1 MTFTQSVFIR
11 KNTPELRMKLE
22 ELGYKQA
29 ENGAGEWHIPI
40 EQLEYLGVNL
50 YCVGHFMG
58 INGHWSYIWHDC
70 GTNESM
76 FLALAALRRDTHKN
90 QWHICTHDHITHQMN
105 EYHVGDWNMCI
116 HDKLP
121 KGTCWRKATAKEII
135 KHFKE
140 E

>member
-11 KNTPELRMKLE
+11 KNTPELRKKLE
-22 ELGYKQA
+22 ELGYTQA

-40 EQLEYLGVNL
+40 NRLEYLGVNL
-50 YCVGHFMG
+50 YGYGYFMG
-58 INGHWSYIWHDC
+58 INGHWSHIWHDC
-70 GTNESM
+70 GTNEAM

-90 QWHICTHDHITHQMN
+90 QWHICTCAHITHQMN

-116 HDKLP
+116 HDKLT

-135 KHFKE
+135 QHFKE
-140 E
+140 